1 MSMEKAQK
9 LLNEKTELES
19 EIRKLEAN
27 LKSHG
32 ADRTTAL
39 VDSNGFPRSDID
51 VVEVRTIRQSLIC
64 KQNDLKALMQQIEE
78 SLLLLHQESSPP
90 LQKSK
95 PFARV
100 SIVTPNSPA
109 SEAGLLVGDKIIQ
122 YGSVNADNHNNFKA
136 MSTETVN
143 NINKPLPVKIERVV
157 NGKPTTMDLTLVLRH
172 GWGGDSLLGCH
183 ILPLNV

>member
-1 MSMEKAQK
+1 MERAQK
-9 LLNEKTELES
+9 LLNEKTELEN
-19 EIRKLEAN
+19 EIRKLEAD

-32 ADRTTAL
+32 ADRNTAL
-39 VDSNGFPRSDID
+39 VDSDGFPRSDID
-51 VVEVRTIRQSLIC
+51 IVEVRTIRQALIC
-64 KQNDLKALMQQIEE
+64 KQNDLKALMQQIED
-78 SLLLLHQESSPP
+78 SLLQLHQENSPP
-90 LQKSK
+90 APKSK

-122 YGSVNADNHNNFKA
+122 YGSVDASKDFKA
-136 MSTETVN
+136 MSAETVN

-157 NGKPTTMDLTLVLRH
+157 NGKPTVMDLTLVLRH

-183 ILPLNV
+183 ILPLDV